1 MMETYNKTPE
11 FSDILEASQRLE
23 GYGVKTP
30 LVRSDVLDT
39 LVGGRVYLKPEC
51 LQKTGSFKF
60 RGAWNF
66 ISRLNR
72 ETNQGGVVAYSS
84 GNHAQGVAAAAAMM
98 GLPALIVM
106 PEDAP
111 GIKKRN
117 TIALGAEIVTY
128 DRFTENREAIG
139 GAIAAERNAML
150 VPPYEH
156 PWIIA
161 GQGTA
166 GLELVRDLEER
177 DEKLDAMLVCTGG
190 GGLTAG
196 IALALEGSPGLV
208 LAPGFGFRMTA
219 VVSLVA
225 GTMFLMWL
233 GEQITERGLGNGIS
247 ILIFGGIVAGLPSA
261 IGGLFELVRTG
272 SMSIIASIFIIAVVI
287 FVTFAVVFVER
298 GQRKILVNYAKRQVG
313 NKVYGGQSSHLPL
326 KLNMAGVIPP
336 IFASSIILLP
346 ATVVGWFAT
355 GEGMRWLRD
364 LSSALSPGQPIY
376 VLLYAAMIVFFCFF
390 YTALVFNS
398 RETADNLKKSGAF
411 IPGIRPGDQTARH
424 IDKILL
430 RLTFAG
436 AIYIT
441 AVCLLP
447 EFLILKYNVPFYFGG
462 TSLLI
467 IVVVTMDFWSQVQS
481 YVMSQQYESLL
492 KKANFK
498 TS

>member
-23 GYGVKTP
+23 GYAVKTP

-72 ETNQGGVVAYSS
+72 ETNEGGVVAYSS

-196 IALALEGSPGLV
+196 IALVMSE
-208 LAPGFGFRMTA
+208 LAPDAA
-219 VVSLVA
+219 VYACEPEGYDDYGRS
-225 GTMFLMWL
+225 
-233 GEQITERGLGNGIS
+233 
-247 ILIFGGIVAGLPSA
+247 IVAGERLANASGA
-261 IGGLFELVRTG
+261 
-272 SMSIIASIFIIAVVI
+272 MSICDAI
-287 FVTFAVVFVER
+287 VTPMPGELTFSVNQPRLAGGFAVSDDEVRAAVRFAFET
-298 GQRKILVNYAKRQVG
+298 
-313 NKVYGGQSSHLPL
+313 L
-326 KLNMAGVIPP
+326 KLVVEPGGAV
-336 IFASSIILLP
+336 ALAAILSGKIDCTGKTVA
-346 ATVVGWFAT
+346 ATLSGGNADAAL
-355 GEGMRWLRD
+355 MRD
-364 LSSALSPGQPIY
+364 
-376 VLLYAAMIVFFCFF
+376 
-390 YTALVFNS
+390 
-398 RETADNLKKSGAF
+398 
-411 IPGIRPGDQTARH
+411 
-424 IDKILL
+424 IL
-430 RLTFAG
+430 
-436 AIYIT
+436 
-441 AVCLLP
+441 
-447 EFLILKYNVPFYFGG
+447 N
-462 TSLLI
+462 
-467 IVVVTMDFWSQVQS
+467 
-481 YVMSQQYESLL
+481 
-492 KKANFK
+492 
-498 TS
+498 